1 MKCNECIR
9 KHVPLK
15 GKLPVYQSSAY
26 SVTVS
31 TQEIGATYYPAGRDD
46 QAIQGGDTRTHIRV

>member
-1 MKCNECIR
+1 M
-9 KHVPLK
+9 PLK

-46 QAIQGGDTRTHIRV
+46 QAIQGVTHAHTSAFDVGLLA